1 MEFRDAIQSHPSGII
16 IRFDVSP
23 GGSRLIVPSGF
34 NPWRKAFE
42 ARLTEEP
49 TKGKANRQLISA
61 VAKIFSIPE
70 GDVEIMSGQKSAKKV
85 LLIKGLDLNRA
96 LSLLVPK
103 QKSVSK

>member
-1 MEFRDAIQSHPSGII
+1 MDCRDGVQSHPLGLI

-23 GGSRLIVPSGF
+23 GTSKLIVPSGF

-49 TKGKANRQLISA
+49 TGGKANRQLISA

-70 GDVEIMSGQKSAKKV
+70 GDIEIMSGLKSARKV
-85 LLIKGLDLNRA
+85 LLIKGMDLDRA
-96 LSLLVPK
+96 LSLLNPNDK
-103 QKSVSK
+103 

>member
-1 MEFRDAIQSHPSGII
+1 MDYRDGVQSHPKGLI

-23 GGSRLIVPSGF
+23 GTSKLIVPSGF

-49 TKGKANRQLISA
+49 TGGKANRQLISA

-70 GDVEIMSGQKSAKKV
+70 GDVEIMSGQKSARKV

-96 LSLLVPK
+96 LSLLKPK
-103 QKSVSK
+103 NK